1 MNIILLGPP
10 GAGKGTLANKIIE
23 KKGAVQI
30 ATGDIFRY
38 NISNKTEL
46 GVKAKSYMDRG
57 DLVPDELTIDLV
69 WDAFDK
75 HKDESKEGK
84 IILFDGFPRNLDQ
97 AKALDQGME
106 ERDQKIDH
114 VVYFDVAEEILIE
127 RIAGRRVCTN
137 CGATYHVKNNPPTK
151 EGICDRCGNELIQ
164 RDDDKE
170 ETVKNRI
177 DVYKEH
183 TAILIDYFK
192 EKGILFSIDGTNSPD
207 EVFEEFLDKL
217 GE

>member
-10 GAGKGTLANKIIE
+10 GAGKGTLSSKIIDRL
-23 KKGAVQI
+23 GAVQI

-46 GVKAKSYMDRG
+46 GMKAKSYMDKG

-75 HKDESKEGK
+75 VENREDK
-84 IILFDGFPRNLDQ
+84 IVLFDGFPRNLDQ
-97 AKALDQGME
+97 AKALDEGMAKRNTE
-106 ERDQKIDH
+106 IGKVI
-114 VVYFDVAEEILIE
+114 YFDVDDNILID
-127 RIAGRRVCTN
+127 RITGRRVCKD
-137 CGATYHVKNNPPTK
+137 CGATFHIHNSKPQK
-151 EGICDRCGNELIQ
+151 DGICDKCGGELIQ
-164 RDDDKE
+164 RNDDNE

-177 DVYKEH
+177 SVYNDF
-183 TAILIDYFK
+183 TSPLIDYY
-192 EKGILFSIDGTNSPD
+192 EKAGKLVKIDGAKTPE
-207 EVFEEFLDKL
+207 EVFNEFNNKL

>member
-10 GAGKGTLANKIIE
+10 GAGKGTLSNKIID
-23 KKGAVQI
+23 KKEAVQI

-46 GVKAKSYMDRG
+46 GLKAKSYMDKG

-84 IILFDGFPRNLDQ
+84 IILFDGFPRNIEQ
-97 AKALDQGME
+97 AKALDLGME
-106 ERDQKIDH
+106 ERNQKIDH
-114 VVYFDVAEEILIE
+114 VVYFNVDEEILIQ
-127 RIAGRRVCTN
+127 RITGRRVCTN
-137 CGATYHVKNNPPTK
+137 CGATFHVKNNPPKK
-151 EGICDRCGNELIQ
+151 EGICDKCGSELIQ
-164 RDDDKE
+164 RNDDNED
-170 ETVKNRI
+170 TVKNRI
-177 DVYKEH
+177 DVYNAH
-183 TAILIDYFK
+183 TSVLIDYYK

>member
-23 KKGAVQI
+23 KKDAVQI

-69 WDAFDK
+69 WDAFDE

-97 AKALDQGME
+97 AKALNQGME

-183 TAILIDYFK
+183 TAVLIDYFK

>member
-46 GVKAKSYMDRG
+46 GLKAKSYMDRG

-75 HKDESKEGK
+75 HKDESKEGR

-97 AKALDQGME
+97 AKALDQGMI
-106 ERDQKIDH
+106 ERNQKIDH

-137 CGATYHVKNNPPTK
+137 CGASYHIHNNPPKK
-151 EGICDRCGNELIQ
+151 EDICDKCGEELIQ
-164 RDDDKE
+164 RDDDNEK
-170 ETVKNRI
+170 TVKNRI
-177 DVYKEH
+177 DVYNAH
-183 TAILIDYFK
+183 TSVLIDYFN

>member
-23 KKGAVQI
+23 KKDAVQI

-69 WDAFDK
+69 WDAFDE

-84 IILFDGFPRNLDQ
+84 IILFDGFPRNFDQ

-183 TAILIDYFK
+183 TAVLIDYFK

>member
-10 GAGKGTLANKIIE
+10 GAGKGTLSSKIIKE
-23 KKGAVQI
+23 KNAVQI

-46 GVKAKSYMDRG
+46 GMKAKSYMDRG

-75 HKDESKEGK
+75 IDHESDTLV
-84 IILFDGFPRNLDQ
+84 LFDGFPRNMKQ
-97 AKALDQGME
+97 AKALDDGME
-106 ERDQKIDH
+106 ERNTEISK
-114 VVYFDVAEEILIE
+114 VVYFNVDSQILID
-127 RIAGRRVCTN
+127 RITGRRVCPD
-137 CGATYHVKNNPPTK
+137 CGETYHIENHKPEK
-151 EGICDRCGNELIQ
+151 EGICDRCGGKLIH
-164 RDDDKE
+164 RNDDNY

-177 DVYKEH
+177 NIYNEQ
-183 TAILIDYFK
+183 TSPLIDYYK
-192 EKGILFSIDGTNSPD
+192 EAGKLITIDGAKTPE
-207 EVFEEFLDKL
+207 EVFNEFNNKL

>member
-10 GAGKGTLANKIIE
+10 GAGKGTLSNKIID

-38 NISNKTEL
+38 NISNETEL
-46 GVKAKSYMDRG
+46 GLKAKSYMDKG

-84 IILFDGFPRNLDQ
+84 IILFDGFPRNIEQ
-97 AKALDQGME
+97 AKALDLGMK
-106 ERDQKIDH
+106 ERNQKIDH
-114 VVYFDVAEEILIE
+114 VVYFNVDEEILIQ
-127 RIAGRRVCTN
+127 RITGRRVCTN
-137 CGATYHVKNNPPTK
+137 CGATFHVTNNPPKK
-151 EGICDRCGNELIQ
+151 EGICDKCGSELIQ
-164 RDDDKE
+164 RNDDNKD
-170 ETVKNRI
+170 TVKNRI
-177 DVYKEH
+177 DVYNAH
-183 TAILIDYFK
+183 TSVLIDYYK

>member
-137 CGATYHVKNNPPTK
+137 CGATYHVNNNPPK
-151 EGICDRCGNELIQ
+151 EEGVCDRCGTELIQ

-183 TAILIDYFK
+183 TAVLIDYFK

>member
-23 KKGAVQI
+23 KKDAVQI

-164 RDDDKE
+164 REDDKE
-170 ETVKNRI
+170 ATVKNRI

-183 TAILIDYFK
+183 TAVLIDYFK

-207 EVFEEFLDKL
+207 EVFEEFLNKL

>member
-10 GAGKGTLANKIIE
+10 GAGKGTLSNKIID

-46 GVKAKSYMDRG
+46 GLKAKSYMDKG

-84 IILFDGFPRNLDQ
+84 IILFDGFPRNIDQ
-97 AKALDQGME
+97 AKALDLGME
-106 ERDQKIDH
+106 ERNQKIDH
-114 VVYFDVAEEILIE
+114 VVYFNVDEEILIQ
-127 RIAGRRVCTN
+127 RITGRRVCTN
-137 CGATYHVKNNPPTK
+137 CGATFHVTNNPPKK
-151 EGICDRCGNELIQ
+151 EGICDKCGSELIQ
-164 RDDDKE
+164 RNDDNKD
-170 ETVKNRI
+170 TVKNRI
-177 DVYKEH
+177 DVYNAH
-183 TAILIDYFK
+183 TSVLIDYYK

>member
-46 GVKAKSYMDRG
+46 GLKAKSYMDRG

-75 HKDESKEGK
+75 HKDESKEGR

-97 AKALDQGME
+97 AKALDQGMI
-106 ERDQKIDH
+106 ERNQKIDH

-137 CGATYHVKNNPPTK
+137 CGATYHIHNNPPKK
-151 EGICDRCGNELIQ
+151 EDICDKCGQELIQ
-164 RDDDKE
+164 RDDDNEK
-170 ETVKNRI
+170 TVKNRI
-177 DVYKEH
+177 DVYNAH
-183 TAILIDYFK
+183 TSVLIDYFN